1 MKTVFLW
8 AKGVDN
14 VLLGEP
20 KVAGVPLQ
28 MSMWAK
34 AFLEKG
40 WRVQSIS
47 SRIGEYIVD
56 DVRFVQIPHCSPRWV
71 KLHLGFVGEII
82 ESYKFLKKIKPDM
95 VFTRAMTLDL
105 LTLAVCSKLLN
116 FKFVFFGASDEDFLP
131 RKQSKW
137 NFNHGLNKYYR
148 ESLRIVR
155 YIVTQNRFQSDS
167 LMKHYGQDS
176 IIIPNI
182 WSMGVD
188 ELRDKEFDV
197 IWVGNLRRLKRA
209 EWFLNLAKMLPQC
222 RFALVGGVAEQ
233 DYYDEIKSKS
243 DSIDNLDFKGACN
256 LQKTNEL
263 ISKSR
268 ILACTSEFEGF
279 PNTFL
284 QAWSYNVPVI
294 STVDPSDVI
303 KNNNLG
309 LFVLTEDDF
318 LVAVKKILS
327 EKDDYNDKVK
337 SIKQYF
343 LSNHSADI
351 QLDKLLSWIN
361 DV

>member
-14 VLLGEP
+14 VLLGKP

-95 VFTRAMTLDL
+95 VFTRAMTPDL
-105 LTLAVCSKLLN
+105 LTLAICAKFLK
-116 FKFVFFGASDEDFLP
+116 FRFVFFGASDEDFLP
-131 RKQSKW
+131 REKSRW
-137 NFNHGLNKYYR
+137 NFNHGLNRYYR
-148 ESLRIVR
+148 ESLKMVN
-155 YIVTQNRFQSDS
+155 YIVTQNSFQAETLKQYYGRDS
-167 LMKHYGQDS
+167 L
-176 IIIPNI
+176 IIPNV
-182 WSMGVD
+182 WSLGVSESD
-188 ELRDKEFDV
+188 IKEYDV

-209 EWFLNLAKMLPQC
+209 EWLLELARLMPQC
-222 RFALVGGVAEQ
+222 RFAIVGGVAEQ
-233 DYYDEIKSKS
+233 DYYDEIKSES
-243 DSIDNLDFKGACN
+243 DTLNNLVFRGACN

-263 ISKSR
+263 ISRSKV
-268 ILACTSEFEGF
+268 LTCTSEFEGF

-294 STVDPSDVI
+294 STVDPSNVI
-303 KNNNLG
+303 KEHNLG
-309 LFVLTEDDF
+309 SFVINKDDF
-318 LVAVKKILS
+318 FSSVNTLLS
-327 EKDDYNDKVK
+327 DDKGYKEKVE
-337 SIKQYF
+337 SIKKYF
-343 LSNHSADI
+343 QSNHSAGI
-351 QLDKLLSWIN
+351 QLEKLLSWISKK
-361 DV
+361 